1 MSPFLRRLIPPL
13 AVGLARLMVF
23 TLRFRLEDR
32 GGVTKGKVPN
42 PAIWLFWH
50 NEIFIAPFAI
60 GRFAPE
66 RTGAVLTSPSRDG
79 DLLAGVMRQFGIRS
93 IRGSSSRRGGTALRE
108 LATAIANGDNIAIT
122 PDGPRGPVHRLQPGA
137 VKLAQMTGTPLLL
150 TAYRY
155 SRYWELKSWDRF
167 RIPKPFSRVDVIFGE
182 TLTIPPGATDDAAF
196 EAERQRVENALLALS
211 GEPVSKV

>member
-1 MSPFLRRLIPPL
+1 MKRRLLNRLVPPL
-13 AVGLARLMVF
+13 AVGLARLLVL
-23 TLRFRLEDR
+23 TLRFRLVDPA
-32 GGVTKGKVPN
+32 GVTRGAVPN

-66 RTGAVLTSPSRDG
+66 RQGAVLTSPSRDG

-108 LATAIANGDNIAIT
+108 LAAAVAAGDNIAIT

-137 VKLAQMTGTPLLL
+137 VKLAQLTGAPLLL

-155 SRYWELKSWDRF
+155 SRYWELRSWDRF
-167 RIPKPFSRVDVIFGE
+167 RIPKPFSRVEVIFGE
-182 TLTIPPGATDDAAF
+182 LLTIPPDEVEVAAF
-196 EAERQRVENALLALS
+196 EAARQRGETALLAL
-211 GEPVSKV
+211 GNR